1 MRNLLLA
8 AVCATALCGCGPH
21 GLKISK
27 HLDID
32 DDDDKAMRVVTQ
44 LVCPDHQG
52 DLTRVR
58 TAPDGASCDYAGPR
72 GAQVTLSLVKV
83 KPGEDPQSLLK
94 PLENQL
100 AALMPTAMAKLA
112 KDDNVSS
119 SPQAEAQRAQAI
131 ADKAQKA
138 ADEAEARAAAAGERA
153 SDAAERAADRAGD
166 AADRASDKADA
177 AADKADDADDRRDSA
192 DVKLPGLSVK
202 SHGDSANV
210 SLPGIRVDANDGGA
224 HINIAGKLHIDAD
237 GDKGKG
243 KSGRVNISS
252 DNNNVSIRAE
262 DHAAE
267 IRANHNG
274 NGVRMTYII
283 ANDEGDT
290 TGWRTVGYY
299 EARGLVGRPHRRGP
313 GQEQGPPRGPDLPL
327 GERPGAQERRALSA
341 PF

>member
-1 MRNLLLA
+1 MRKALLA
-8 AVCATALCGCGPH
+8 AICLTALAGCGDR

-32 DDDDKAMRVVTQ
+32 DDDDRALRVVTQ

-72 GAQVTLSLVKV
+72 GSQVTLSLVKL
-83 KPGEDPQSLLK
+83 KTGEDPESVLK

-112 KDDNVSS
+112 KDNAD
-119 SPQAEAQRAQAI
+119 SPQVEADRAQAI

-138 ADEAEARAAAAGERA
+138 ADDAEARAETASDRA
-153 SDAAERAADRAGD
+153 SDAAERAADRASD
-166 AADRASDKADA
+166 AADR
-177 AADKADDADDRRDSA
+177 AADKADDASDRADDAGDHRDSA
-192 DVKLPGLSVK
+192 DVKMPGISVK
-202 SHGDSANV
+202 SHGDNANV
-210 SLPGIRVDANDGGA
+210 RLPGIRVDANDGGA
-224 HINIAGKLHIDAD
+224 HINIAGIHIDAD
-237 GDKGKG
+237 GDKGRG
-243 KSGRVNISS
+243 KSGRVSINA

-267 IRANHNG
+267 IRAKHNG

-290 TGWRTVGYY
+290 AGWKTVGY
-299 EARGLVGRPHRRGP
+299 EARGPAAGPVVVALVKSKDRHEDPIFRWAK
-313 GQEQGPPRGPDLPL
+313 DLVKKNVEP
-327 GERPGAQERRALSA
+327 
-341 PF
+341 

>member
-1 MRNLLLA
+1 MRNFFLA
-8 AVCATALCGCGPH
+8 AACTIALAGCGGH
-21 GLKISK
+21 GFKISK
-27 HLDID
+27 HVDID

-83 KPGEDPQSLLK
+83 KSGEDAEALLK

-112 KDDNVSS
+112 KDGDSTDS
-119 SPQAEAQRAQAI
+119 ARTEAQRAQAL

-138 ADEAEARAAAAGERA
+138 ADEAEARAQAASDRA
-153 SDAAERAADRAGD
+153 SDAAERAADRAGAAADRADD
-166 AADRASDKADA
+166 AADRA
-177 AADKADDADDRRDSA
+177 DDAGDRRDSA

-202 SHGDSANV
+202 SHGDNANV
-210 SLPGIRVDANDGGA
+210 RLPGIRVDANDGGA
-224 HINIAGKLHIDAD
+224 HINIAGIHIDAD
-237 GDKGKG
+237 DDKSKG
-243 KSGRVNISS
+243 KSGRVNITS
-252 DNNNVSIRAE
+252 DNNDVSIRAE

-267 IRANHNG
+267 IRTKHGA

-283 ANDEGDT
+283 ANDEGDAS
-290 TGWRTVGYY
+290 GWRTVGY
-299 EARGLVGRPHRRGP
+299 EARGPQGGPIVVALVKTKDRHEDPIFRWAK
-313 GQEQGPPRGPDLPL
+313 DLVKKNVEP
-327 GERPGAQERRALSA
+327 
-341 PF
+341 

>member
-1 MRNLLLA
+1 MRKLLLA
-8 AVCATALCGCGPH
+8 AVFSTAALAGCDGH

-72 GAQVTLSLVKV
+72 GSQVTLSLVKV
-83 KPGEDPQSLLK
+83 QSNEDPAAVLK
-94 PLENQL
+94 PFENQL
-100 AALMPTAMAKLA
+100 AALMPTAFAKLA
-112 KDDNVSS
+112 KDDDGKTG
-119 SPQAEAQRAQAI
+119 ARADADHAQAL

-138 ADEAEARAAAAGERA
+138 ADDAEARAEAASDRA
-153 SDAAERAADRAGD
+153 QDAAERAADRASD
-166 AADRASDKADA
+166 AADKASDHADDASDKAD
-177 AADKADDADDRRDSA
+177 DAGGRRDSA

-210 SLPGIRVDANDGGA
+210 RLPGLRVDADDGGA
-224 HINIAGKLHIDAD
+224 HINIAGIHIDAD
-237 GDKGKG
+237 DDKGGK
-243 KSGRVNISS
+243 KSGRVNITS
-252 DNNNVSIRAE
+252 DNNDVSIRAE

-267 IRANHNG
+267 IRAKHNG

-283 ANDEGDT
+283 ANDEGDV
-290 TGWRTVGYY
+290 TGWKTVGY
-299 EARGLVGRPHRRGP
+299 EARG
-313 GQEQGPPRGPDLPL
+313 PRGGPIVIAVVKSKDRHEDPIFRWAKDLVKKNVEP
-327 GERPGAQERRALSA
+327 
-341 PF
+341 

>member
-1 MRNLLLA
+1 MRNVLLA
-8 AVCATALCGCGPH
+8 AVCVAALAGCDGR

-72 GAQVTLSLVKV
+72 GAEVTLSLIQVKA
-83 KPGEDPQSLLK
+83 GEDPQSVLK

-112 KDDNVSS
+112 KDNAGSD
-119 SPQAEAQRAQAI
+119 SPQAEAQRAQAL

-138 ADEAEARAAAAGERA
+138 ADEAEARAQAAGDRA
-153 SDAAERAADRAGD
+153 ADAAERAADRAGD
-166 AADRASDKADA
+166 AADRASDRADDA
-177 AADKADDADDRRDSA
+177 ADRADDADDHRDSA

-202 SHGDSANV
+202 SHGDNANV
-210 SLPGIRVDANDGGA
+210 RLPGIRVDANDGGA
-224 HINIAGKLHIDAD
+224 HINIAGIHIDAD
-237 GDKGKG
+237 DDKGGK

-274 NGVRMTYII
+274 NGLRMTYII

-290 TGWRTVGYY
+290 SGWSTVGY
-299 EARGLVGRPHRRGP
+299 EARGPSGGPIVVAMVKSKDRHEDPIFRWAKDLVRKNVEP
-313 GQEQGPPRGPDLPL
+313 
-327 GERPGAQERRALSA
+327 
-341 PF
+341 

>member
-1 MRNLLLA
+1 MRNVLLV
-8 AVCATALCGCGPH
+8 AVCATALVGCGGK

-72 GAQVTLSLVKV
+72 GAQVTLSLIKV
-83 KPGEDPQSLLK
+83 KTGEDSEALLK

-112 KDDNVSS
+112 KDDSGDT
-119 SPQAEAQRAQAI
+119 PKAEALRAQAI

-138 ADEAEARAAAAGERA
+138 ADRAR
-153 SDAAERAADRAGD
+153 D
-166 AADRASDKADA
+166 AADRASDKAEE
-177 AADKADDADDRRDSA
+177 AADRVDDSGDHRDDA

-202 SHGDSANV
+202 SHGDNANV
-210 SLPGIRVDANDGGA
+210 RLPGIRVDANDGGA
-224 HINIAGKLHIDAD
+224 HINIAGVHIDAD
-237 GDKGKG
+237 GDKGRG
-243 KSGRVNISS
+243 KSGRVNISA

-267 IRANHNG
+267 IRANHSG
-274 NGVRMTYII
+274 NGLRMTYII

-290 TGWRTVGYY
+290 SGWRTVGY
-299 EARGLVGRPHRRGP
+299 EARGPSGGPIVVAVVKSKDRHEDPIFRWAKDLVKKNVEP
-313 GQEQGPPRGPDLPL
+313 
-327 GERPGAQERRALSA
+327 
-341 PF
+341 